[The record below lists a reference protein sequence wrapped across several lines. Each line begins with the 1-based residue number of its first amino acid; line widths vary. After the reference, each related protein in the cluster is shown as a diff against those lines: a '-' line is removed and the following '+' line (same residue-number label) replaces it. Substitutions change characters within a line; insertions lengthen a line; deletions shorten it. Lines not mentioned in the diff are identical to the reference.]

1 MNEAAAFIM
10 AGILAPEE
18 IGTNP
23 QSLLLLLPL
32 AAVIAI
38 VYKAS
43 KLRTISA
50 WNFLKE
56 TIVLF
61 ASIVVI
67 MIVTAIILLIVAW
80 FVTQ

>member
-1 MNEAAAFIM
+1 MNELAAFIL
-10 AGILAPEE
+10 AGIFAPEDL
-18 IGTNP
+18 GTNP

-32 AAVIAI
+32 AAAIAI

-43 KLRTISA
+43 KLPVIKA
-50 WNFLKE
+50 WNFIKE
-56 TIVLF
+56 TLILF

>member
-1 MNEAAAFIM
+1 MNELGAFM
-10 AGILAPEE
+10 LANFLVPEE
-18 IGTNP
+18 LGTNP

-32 AAVIAI
+32 AAAIAI

-43 KLRTISA
+43 KLPVIKA
-50 WNFLKE
+50 WDFLKE
-56 TIVLF
+56 VLVLF

-67 MIVTAIILLIVAW
+67 MIVTAIILLVVAW